1 MAVDL
6 CVETYGAAVHL
17 MDRVLLDSWFRQT
30 VASIRPATWFSTDE
44 VVEATEQL
52 DVRAARAVWLVD
64 VCGADY
70 ATASAELR
78 TSRERFAPLL
88 ADARR
93 QMLDELHS

>member
-1 MAVDL
+1 MAIEM

-17 MDRVLLDSWFRQT
+17 MDRMFLDSWFRQT
-30 VASIRPATWFSTDE
+30 VASVRPATRFSTGE
-44 VVEATEQL
+44 VVEATERL
-52 DVRAARAVWLVD
+52 DARSARAVWLVD

-78 TSRERFAPLL
+78 MHRDRFAPLL

-93 QMLDELHS
+93 QMLDDLRS